1 MELLER
7 VMRARN
13 VDISFTRFTTS
24 DVWRVFSLCKCR
36 YGNEDAKLLFQVD
49 DYDDDAADADAKD

>member
-1 MELLER
+1 
-7 VMRARN
+7 MRARN